1 MFRTLKTLFD
11 GANARAEEQVREA
24 YSIELIEQKIREA
37 TRGLQSAKMTLA
49 GLKQRERSESRQVAE
64 LDERIADL
72 ETRGREALEAGRE
85 ALAGEAAE
93 AIAQL
98 ENERTI
104 RQRTVERLESRA
116 VRLQASIE
124 AANRRLV
131 DLRQGAIAAK
141 AARLDG
147 RAHRGMSSTLSGQ
160 GAMREAEDLVRSVLS
175 EDDPFEQAEIL
186 AEIDAGLDRTD
197 VADRLGEA
205 GFGPATKSTKAT
217 VLGRLK
223 SDK

>member
-1 MFRTLKTLFD
+1 MFRTLITLFD
-11 GANARAEEQVREA
+11 GANARAEERVREH

-49 GLKQRERSESRQVAE
+49 SLKQRERSEARQVGE
-64 LDERIADL
+64 LDTRIADL
-72 ETRGREALEAGRE
+72 ETRARDALAAGRDN
-85 ALAGEAAE
+85 LAGEAAE

-98 ENERTI
+98 ENERLI
-104 RQRTVERLESRA
+104 RQRTVERLETRTL
-116 VRLQASIE
+116 RLQGSIE
-124 AANRRLV
+124 TANRRLL

-147 RAHRGMSSTLSGQ
+147 RAQSGLNSTLKGQ
-160 GAMREAEDLVRSVLS
+160 SAMQEAEELVRSVLS

-186 AEIDAGLDRTD
+186 AEIDASLDNRD

-205 GFGPATKSTKAT
+205 GFGVASKSTRAG
-217 VLGRLK
+217 VLDRLK
-223 SDK
+223 ADK

>member
-1 MFRTLKTLFD
+1 MFRTLITLFD
-11 GANARAEEQVREA
+11 GANARAEERVREH

-49 GLKQRERSESRQVAE
+49 SLKQRERSEARQVAE
-64 LDERIADL
+64 LWTRIEDL
-72 ETRGREALEAGRE
+72 EARAREALAAGRDN
-85 ALAGEAAE
+85 LAGEAAE

-104 RQRTVERLESRA
+104 RQRTVERLETRTL
-116 VRLQASIE
+116 RLQGSIE
-124 AANRRLV
+124 TANRRLV

-147 RAHRGMSSTLSGQ
+147 GAHSGLSSTLKGQ
-160 GAMREAEDLVRSVLS
+160 GAMQEAEELVRSVLS

-186 AEIDAGLDRTD
+186 AEIDASLDNRD
-197 VADRLGEA
+197 AADRLGEA
-205 GFGPATKSTKAT
+205 GFGSATKSTRAG
-217 VLGRLK
+217 VLDRLK
-223 SDK
+223 ADK

>member
-11 GANARAEEQVREA
+11 GANARAEERVREH

-37 TRGLQSAKMTLA
+37 TQGLQSAKMTLA
-49 GLKQRERSESRQVAE
+49 GLKQRQRSEARQVEA
-64 LDERIADL
+64 LDERISDL
-72 ETRGREALEAGRE
+72 ESRALAALEAGKE

-98 ENERTI
+98 ENERDL
-104 RQRTVERLESRA
+104 RRCTVDTLERRA
-116 VRLQASIE
+116 VRLQNSVE
-124 AANRRLV
+124 TANRRLV

-147 RAHRGMSSTLSGQ
+147 AAHRSVSSTLGGQ
-160 GAMREAEDLVRSVLS
+160 SAMQEAEQLVKSVLS

-186 AEIDAGLDRTD
+186 AEIDAGLDRSD
-197 VADRLGEA
+197 VVDRLGDQ
-205 GFGPATKSTKAT
+205 GFGDAAKATKSS
-217 VLGRLK
+217 VLDRLK
-223 SDK
+223 AGK

>member
-11 GANARAEEQVREA
+11 GANARAEERVRTV

-49 GLKQRERSESRQVAE
+49 GLKQRERSEARQVTE

-72 ETRGREALEAGRE
+72 ESRAREALAAGRE

-93 AIAQL
+93 AIARL

-104 RQRTVERLESRA
+104 RQRTVERLEART
-116 VRLQASIE
+116 VRLQASVE
-124 AANRRLV
+124 TANRRLI

-147 RAHRGMSSTLSGQ
+147 AAHNGLSPTLSGQ
-160 GAMREAEDLVRSVLS
+160 GAMREAEELVRSVLA

-186 AEIDAGLDRTD
+186 AEIDAGLDRSD
-197 VADRLGEA
+197 VAERLGEA
-205 GFGPATKSTKAT
+205 GFGAATKSTKAD
-217 VLGRLK
+217 VLKRLK
-223 SDK
+223 NDK